1 MFAGLPSLRW
11 HEKKGFDQAV
21 GRDGGS
27 HDWYQNPTTRISQP
41 IPRHNEI
48 QEYLAKHILK
58 MLADEKSV

>member
-1 MFAGLPSLRW
+1 MKRGDLIKRLEETGCIFIS
-11 HEKKGFDQAV
+11 H
-21 GRDGGS
+21 GGG
-27 HDWYQNPTTRISQP
+27 HDWYQNPNTRISQP